1 MKHRAFALALSV
13 LGAALFATG
22 SLCAASAADPSGI
35 WVKDDGSAKVEIKKC
50 GRGICSK
57 VVWLR
62 NSKDSQ
68 GKPLHDVR
76 NEDPSMRGRPIIGL
90 PLFSNMPLTEPNT
103 WVGNVYNPV
112 EGHTYADVKVT
123 LVSRQQIVLRGCK
136 TWLLCGEK
144 TWTRSHLPPI
154 PAGTETPV
162 EVKAPV
168 GTGSPDSAAPTSA
181 PKPKVPLVEAFR
193 EPETPSAPG
202 FALVTTPVRW
212 EPKPLSTDN
221 ISSMIAMTT
230 PSPAATAAPSLTDAT
245 TDEEKWPW
253 QQRRSV
259 DLVSTRGEAQAEAG
273 RAAPSFAKPKPR
285 RVAIAAQEQWP
296 WLRRR
301 SRTGVQAEA
310 PAPSFVKS
318 TPKPIVRETQ
328 EQWPWLQRRAERLA
342 SSRTE

>member
-62 NSKDSQ
+62 NSKDLQ

-76 NEDPSMRGRPIIGL
+76 NEDRSMRGRLIIGL

-136 TWLLCGEK
+136 T
-144 TWTRSHLPPI
+144 
-154 PAGTETPV
+154 
-162 EVKAPV
+162 
-168 GTGSPDSAAPTSA
+168 
-181 PKPKVPLVEAFR
+181 
-193 EPETPSAPG
+193 
-202 FALVTTPVRW
+202 
-212 EPKPLSTDN
+212 
-221 ISSMIAMTT
+221 
-230 PSPAATAAPSLTDAT
+230 
-245 TDEEKWPW
+245 
-253 QQRRSV
+253 
-259 DLVSTRGEAQAEAG
+259 
-273 RAAPSFAKPKPR
+273 
-285 RVAIAAQEQWP
+285 
-296 WLRRR
+296 
-301 SRTGVQAEA
+301 
-310 PAPSFVKS
+310 
-318 TPKPIVRETQ
+318 
-328 EQWPWLQRRAERLA
+328 
-342 SSRTE
+342 